1 MGSSPSRTAP
11 LSPQSPGTASSW
23 SAASP
28 ESPPSRRTHR
38 RAVAAQPRSVRLVFS
53 RQTSKPPRGPSPRS
67 SVAAADTPAPSCYTR
82 RIGQSVSPPLCVS
95 SSFLPLCVSSSFL
108 PLCVSPSLHSHVPPS
123 PLLCVSPSLHSRM
136 PRPESNAPARSPWRT
151 PFGTPWARNPRTPPP
166 TRARYSRRGTDAP
179 ARAASHTAGPPTRPS
194 PAASRARSASA
205 RSPNAA
211 TGRSGTAPASRSAD
225 TAPRARRRWNH
236 PSERRREPRS
246 ASGPARGRRGLV
258 PVVPRPCSGARGPR
272 ASGYAPR
279 TLAAGA
285 TWAGRRAAR

>member
-28 ESPPSRRTHR
+28 ESPPSRRTLR

-53 RQTSKPPRGPSPRS
+53 RQTGKPPRGPSPRS
-67 SVAAADTPAPSCYTR
+67 SVAAADTPAPSCCTR
-82 RIGQSVSPPLCVS
+82 RIGQSVSPLCV
-95 SSFLPLCVSSSFL
+95 LPSFL
-108 PLCVSPSLHSHVPPS
+108 PLCVSPSPLLCVSPSLHSH
-123 PLLCVSPSLHSRM
+123 VSPSLHSRM
-136 PRPESNAPARSPWRT
+136 PRPESNAPARSPSRT
-151 PFGTPWARNPRTPPP
+151 PCGTPRARNPHTPPP
-166 TRARYSRRGTDAP
+166 TRARYSRRGTDAL
-179 ARAASHTAGPPTRPS
+179 ARAASHTAGPPARPS

-225 TAPRARRRWNH
+225 TVPRARRRWNH

-258 PVVPRPCSGARGPR
+258 PVVPRPCSEARGPR
-272 ASGYAPR
+272 ASGHAPR
-279 TLAAGA
+279 TLAA
-285 TWAGRRAAR
+285 AAA

>member
-1 MGSSPSRTAP
+1 MGSSPSQTAP

-28 ESPPSRRTHR
+28 ESPPSRRTRR

-67 SVAAADTPAPSCYTR
+67 SVAAADTPAPSCCTR
-82 RIGQSVSPPLCVS
+82 RIGQSVSPPLCV
-95 SSFLPLCVSSSFL
+95 LPSFL
-108 PLCVSPSLHSHVPPS
+108 PLCVSPSLHSHVSPS
-123 PLLCVSPSLHSRM
+123 LHSHVSPSLHSRM

-151 PFGTPWARNPRTPPP
+151 PCGMPRDRNPRTPPP

-179 ARAASHTAGPPTRPS
+179 ARAASRTAGSPARPS

-272 ASGYAPR
+272 ASGHAPR

>member
-11 LSPQSPGTASSW
+11 LSPQSPGTASSR

-28 ESPPSRRTHR
+28 ESPPSRRTRR

-53 RQTSKPPRGPSPRS
+53 RQTGKPPRGPSPRS

-82 RIGQSVSPPLCVS
+82 RIGQSVSPLCV
-95 SSFLPLCVSSSFL
+95 LPSFL
-108 PLCVSPSLHSHVPPS
+108 PLCVSPSPLLCVSPSLHSH
-123 PLLCVSPSLHSRM
+123 VSPSLHSRM
-136 PRPESNAPARSPWRT
+136 PRPESSAPARSPWRT
-151 PFGTPWARNPRTPPP
+151 PFGTPRARSHHTPPP

-179 ARAASHTAGPPTRPS
+179 ARAASHTAGPPARPS
-194 PAASRARSASA
+194 PTGSRARSASA

-225 TAPRARRRWNH
+225 TVPRARRRWNH

-258 PVVPRPCSGARGPR
+258 PVVPRPCNGARGPR
-272 ASGYAPR
+272 ASGHAPH

-285 TWAGRRAAR
+285 TWAGRREAR

>member
-28 ESPPSRRTHR
+28 ESPPSCRTHR
-38 RAVAAQPRSVRLVFS
+38 FAVAAQPRSVRLVFS

-67 SVAAADTPAPSCYTR
+67 SVAAADTPAPSCCTR
-82 RIGQSVSPPLCVS
+82 RRGQSVSS
-95 SSFLPLCVSSSFL
+95 LCVSSSFL
-108 PLCVSPSLHSHVPPS
+108 PLCVSPSPLLCVSPSLHSH
-123 PLLCVSPSLHSRM
+123 VSPSLHSRM

-151 PFGTPWARNPRTPPP
+151 PCGTPRARSHHTPPP

-179 ARAASHTAGPPTRPS
+179 AHAASRTAGPPARPS
-194 PAASRARSASA
+194 PTGSRARLASA

-225 TAPRARRRWNH
+225 TVPRARRRWNH

-258 PVVPRPCSGARGPR
+258 PVVPRPCSEARGPR
-272 ASGYAPR
+272 ASGHAPR
-279 TLAAGA
+279 TLAAGVA
-285 TWAGRRAAR
+285 WAGRRAAR

>member
-11 LSPQSPGTASSW
+11 LYPQSPGTASSW

-28 ESPPSRRTHR
+28 ESPPSRRTRR

-67 SVAAADTPAPSCYTR
+67 SVAAADTPAPSCCTR
-82 RIGQSVSPPLCVS
+82 RIGQSVSPLCV
-95 SSFLPLCVSSSFL
+95 PSSFL
-108 PLCVSPSLHSHVPPS
+108 PLCVSPSPHSHVSPSLHSHVSPS
-123 PLLCVSPSLHSRM
+123 LHSHVSPSLHSRM

-151 PFGTPWARNPRTPPP
+151 PCGMPRARSHHTPPP

-179 ARAASHTAGPPTRPS
+179 ARAASRTAGPPARPS
-194 PAASRARSASA
+194 PTGSRARLASA

-225 TAPRARRRWNH
+225 TVPRARRRWNH

-258 PVVPRPCSGARGPR
+258 PVVPRPCSEARGPR
-272 ASGYAPR
+272 ASGHAPR
-279 TLAAGA
+279 TLAA
-285 TWAGRRAAR
+285 AAA

>member
-1 MGSSPSRTAP
+1 MGSSPSQTAP

-28 ESPPSRRTHR
+28 ESPPSCRTRRF
-38 RAVAAQPRSVRLVFS
+38 AVAAQPRSVRLVFS

-67 SVAAADTPAPSCYTR
+67 SVAAADTPAPSCCTR
-82 RIGQSVSPPLCVS
+82 RRGQSVSPLCV
-95 SSFLPLCVSSSFL
+95 LPSFL
-108 PLCVSPSLHSHVPPS
+108 PLCVSPSPLLCVSPS
-123 PLLCVSPSLHSRM
+123 PLLCVSPSLHSHVSPSLHSRM

-151 PFGTPWARNPRTPPP
+151 PCGTPRARSHHTPPP

-179 ARAASHTAGPPTRPS
+179 ARAASRTAGPPARPS
-194 PAASRARSASA
+194 PTGSRARLASA

-225 TAPRARRRWNH
+225 TVPRARRRWNH

-272 ASGYAPR
+272 ASGHAPR
-279 TLAAGA
+279 TLAAGVA
-285 TWAGRRAAR
+285 WAGRRAAR

>member
-11 LSPQSPGTASSW
+11 LSPQSPGTASSR

-38 RAVAAQPRSVRLVFS
+38 RAVAALPRSVRLVFS
-53 RQTSKPPRGPSPRS
+53 RQTGKPPRGPSPRS
-67 SVAAADTPAPSCYTR
+67 SVAAADTPAPSCCTR
-82 RIGQSVSPPLCVS
+82 RIGQSVSPLCV
-95 SSFLPLCVSSSFL
+95 LPSFL
-108 PLCVSPSLHSHVPPS
+108 PLCVSPS
-123 PLLCVSPSLHSRM
+123 PLLCVSSSLHSHVSSSLHSRM
-136 PRPESNAPARSPWRT
+136 PRPESNAPARSPSRT
-151 PFGTPWARNPRTPPP
+151 PCGMPRARSHHTPPP

-179 ARAASHTAGPPTRPS
+179 ARAASRTAGPPARPS
-194 PAASRARSASA
+194 PTGSRARLASA

-225 TAPRARRRWNH
+225 TVPRARRRWNH

-258 PVVPRPCSGARGPR
+258 PVVPRPCSEARGPR
-272 ASGYAPR
+272 ASGHAPR

-285 TWAGRRAAR
+285 AWAGRREAR

>member
-11 LSPQSPGTASSW
+11 LSPQSPGTASSR

-28 ESPPSRRTHR
+28 ESPPSRRILR

-53 RQTSKPPRGPSPRS
+53 RQTGKPPRGPSPRS
-67 SVAAADTPAPSCYTR
+67 SVAAADTPAPSCCTR
-82 RIGQSVSPPLCVS
+82 RRGQSVS
-95 SSFLPLCVSSSFL
+95 PLCVSSSFL
-108 PLCVSPSLHSHVPPS
+108 PLCVSPSPLLCVSPSLHSHVP
-123 PLLCVSPSLHSRM
+123 PSLHSRM

-151 PFGTPWARNPRTPPP
+151 PFGTPWARSHHTPPP

-179 ARAASHTAGPPTRPS
+179 ARAASRTAGPPARPS
-194 PAASRARSASA
+194 PTGSRARLASA

-258 PVVPRPCSGARGPR
+258 PVVPRPCSEARGPR
-272 ASGYAPR
+272 ASGHAPR
-279 TLAAGA
+279 TLAAGVA
-285 TWAGRRAAR
+285 